1 MVESV
6 RNHQTYKSK
15 PIFLLGISKMSRIR
29 TETKKYSN
37 VPVAAAVKDACAL
50 STVQWR
56 AEADLM
62 FYSLHIQIPPKTNE
76 N

>member
-15 PIFLLGISKMSRIR
+15 PIFLWGISKMSRIR
-29 TETKKYSN
+29 TRTKKIN

-50 STVQWR
+50 RTVQCR

-62 FYSLHIQIPPKTNE
+62 FYSLHIQIPLKTNE